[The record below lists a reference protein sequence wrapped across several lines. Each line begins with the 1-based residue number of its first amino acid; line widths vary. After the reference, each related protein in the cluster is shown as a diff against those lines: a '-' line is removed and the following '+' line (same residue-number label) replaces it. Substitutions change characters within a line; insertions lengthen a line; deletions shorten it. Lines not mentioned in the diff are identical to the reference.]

1 MCHCFPVKKYSIFLL
16 LILGICRKKN
26 LIYRPSTIIVS
37 LLISTNDIDV
47 HYSVMLFKTSLIW
60 IILSFSQP
68 VSLQEAK
75 LLLKE
80 DDELIKEV
88 YEYWSKKRKACQI
101 SSLIPV
107 VKQEKR
113 DGSSTSDSYV
123 AFRRRT
129 EKMQTRKVRG
139 QCSMNWLRLW
149 NDMRINS
156 RIILLHRIV
165 RTTKLLMRRCW
176 NCVGT
181 WAEPS
186 QSWRW
191 SRDERRANES
201 CCTSHWR
208 L

>member
-1 MCHCFPVKKYSIFLL
+1 MFWYCMPLFSSKNIVFFLF
-16 LILGICRKKN
+16 LILGICRNMLKMAVYHICVGACKIASRASEK
-26 LIYRPSTIIVS
+26 LIYRPSKIIVS

-47 HYSVMLFKTSLIW
+47 HYSVMLFKTSLIRL
-60 IILSFSQP
+60 ILSFSQP

-88 YEYWSKKRKACQI
+88 YEYWSRKRKACQS

-139 QCSMNWLRLW
+139 QCSTTNWLRLW
-149 NDMRINS
+149 NDKRINLHN
-156 RIILLHRIV
+156 ILLHRIV
-165 RTTKLLMRRCW
+165 KTMKLLMRRC
-176 NCVGT
+176 
-181 WAEPS
+181 
-186 QSWRW
+186 
-191 SRDERRANES
+191 
-201 CCTSHWR
+201 
-208 L
+208 